1 MGEGHCIRCGR
12 EDNIE
17 YGADGQ
23 SYCGSCIFYG
33 MNKQCYRCRM
43 YLPATE
49 LQQYKGQWAC
59 PYCLMNMRDEDRG
72 PEDRAGG
79 ADKTGESYISGETC
93 DRCGRQL
100 TTVYY
105 HAGRRLCANCFDD
118 ARREW
123 KDVGG
128 ERPPMPMY
136 RITEESARQKGRMGF
151 LESFFAELLG
161 RFGIR
166 IGRKRKESEI
176 VALERPLRKPAP
188 QAGASG
194 EEGGAKEDREQ
205 APMIEGPERK
215 TKKRKGRRSQ
225 AVSFPDDAL
234 IREKQAHGAKKRKKG
249 NWFEGFKED

>member
-1 MGEGHCIRCGR
+1 MSQGRCIRCGR
-12 EDNIE
+12 EDNVE
-17 YGADGQ
+17 YGSDGQ
-23 SYCGSCIFYG
+23 AYCNSCIFYG
-33 MNKQCYRCRM
+33 MNRQCSRCRM

-59 PYCLMNMRDEDRG
+59 PYCLMSMRDEDRA
-72 PEDRAGG
+72 PEDRPG
-79 ADKTGESYISGETC
+79 AEKKSEGYFTGETC

-100 TTVYY
+100 TTAYY
-105 HAGRRLCANCFDD
+105 HAGRRLCATCFDD

-136 RITEESARQKGRMGF
+136 RITEESAKQKGRMGF

-161 RFGIR
+161 RFGIK

-176 VALERPLRKPAP
+176 VALERPSRDPAA
-188 QAGASG
+188 AGAR
-194 EEGGAKEDREQ
+194 EEGGPAKEDRKQ

-225 AVSFPDDAL
+225 AVTFPDDAL